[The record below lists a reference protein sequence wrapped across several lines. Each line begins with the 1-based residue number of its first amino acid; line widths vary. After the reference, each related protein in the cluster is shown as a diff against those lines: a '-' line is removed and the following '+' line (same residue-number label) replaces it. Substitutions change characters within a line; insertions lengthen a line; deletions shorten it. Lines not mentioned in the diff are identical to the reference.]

1 MMKYFLI
8 TTACVAIMLTATPVA
23 SEERLFSELPRTFA
37 LPSHVRVALSYNTL
51 YCRERGVEL
60 YTSIVEYLTASV
72 GAYTLA
78 TKLSPSNDPLAKEYS
93 LMLRLT
99 VPF

>member
-1 MMKYFLI
+1 MIRSFVILSI
-8 TTACVAIMLTATPVA
+8 VGALTVGLPRSVA
-23 SEERLFSELPRTFA
+23 SEERLFAELPRTFA

-60 YTSIVEYLTASV
+60 YTSLVEFLTASV
-72 GAYTLA
+72 GAYTFSTPAPL
-78 TKLSPSNDPLAKEYS
+78 NDPMTKEYS
-93 LMLRLT
+93 LMLRLS